1 MRRPLT
7 LAEWCLYILAACV
20 VLVAAQ
26 LLLRAV
32 AG

>member
-1 MRRPLT
+1 MRRPRT
-7 LAEWCLYILAACV
+7 LAEWCLYILGGCV